1 MQSDLPDFCRKPTV
15 VLGVGNIL
23 FGDDGFGCAVVDY
36 LESHY
41 QVPEA
46 VCLLDVGTGVRKLL
60 FTLCLSSARPQRLL
74 ILDAIDAGRSP
85 GEIFEIDPAEIPPV
99 KLDDFSLHQLP
110 TSNLLRELQ
119 ETCGVEVRVLACQTG
134 PLPEEISQ
142 GLSKAVSDAVPQ
154 AAEWLVREYFP
165 SRQRVANEMYL
176 APQRVEQCWRHRM
189 SPNLAMISDGKKFM
203 WDGQLYDN
211 KEAASRAGEV
221 LPGRRLSD
229 SDRGRRREVPR
240 LHQEDREGSRQSLRS
255 SSPLGRGGKWQ

>member
-1 MQSDLPDFCRKPTV
+1 MREIGPFDQFDPSDLPDFCRQPTV

-36 LESHY
+36 VEAHY
-41 QVPEA
+41 PVPEA
-46 VCLLDVGTGVRKLL
+46 VCLLDAGTGVRKLL

-74 ILDAIDAGRSP
+74 ILDAIDAGRRP

-119 ETCGVEVRVLACQTG
+119 ETCAVEVRVLACQTG

-142 GLSKAVSDAVPQ
+142 GLSQAVADAVPQ

-165 SRQRVANEMYL
+165 GAR
-176 APQRVEQCWRHRM
+176 APLPPDV
-189 SPNLAMISDGKKFM
+189 F
-203 WDGQLYDN
+203 
-211 KEAASRAGEV
+211 AAPCAQAGGI
-221 LPGRRLSD
+221 P
-229 SDRGRRREVPR
+229 
-240 LHQEDREGSRQSLRS
+240 
-255 SSPLGRGGKWQ
+255 

>member
-1 MQSDLPDFCRKPTV
+1 MREVDPCDLPEFCRKPTL
-15 VLGVGNIL
+15 VLGCGNIL

-36 LESHY
+36 VEAHY
-41 QVPEA
+41 RVPEA

-60 FTLCLSSARPQRLL
+60 FTLCLSTARPRRLL

-85 GEIFEIDPAEIPPV
+85 GEIFPIDPAEIPAV

-154 AAEWLVREYFP
+154 AAEWLGRKDFP
-165 SRQRVANEMYL
+165 R
-176 APQRVEQCWRHRM
+176 APT
-189 SPNLAMISDGKKFM
+189 P
-203 WDGQLYDN
+203 
-211 KEAASRAGEV
+211 
-221 LPGRRLSD
+221 
-229 SDRGRRREVPR
+229 
-240 LHQEDREGSRQSLRS
+240 
-255 SSPLGRGGKWQ
+255 RGGLCQASAECKV